1 MTACE
6 QTTDVANPLPVPSA
20 PAKPVPVPDDRSAAY
35 WAAAAQHTLVIARC
49 TRCGRYA
56 LPPPLVCTGC
66 LTYEPELEYAPVSGQ
81 GTVRSWTVMRDAFL
95 PGFRADVPFV
105 LVDVELDEEPEL
117 RIIGRLVDGPDAEL
131 HLGDRVSVVFD
142 DLGPGVA
149 VPAFELARA

>member
-1 MTACE
+1 
-6 QTTDVANPLPVPSA
+6 
-20 PAKPVPVPDDRSAAY
+20 
-35 WAAAAQHTLVIARC
+35 
-49 TRCGRYA
+49 
-56 LPPPLVCTGC
+56 
-66 LTYEPELEYAPVSGQ
+66 
-81 GTVRSWTVMRDAFL
+81 MRDAFL

-149 VPAFELARA
+149 VPAFELVRA